1 MSEPFPDPSGAAEPA
16 ATNVVGL
23 DGQVFTPSAG
33 AAPQVSATLVGEL
46 ERLLDAAR
54 SGEIVGM
61 AGSFIHADRLV
72 SYSFAGAVGGFGLI
86 GGLECLKER
95 LVRHAL
101 TAD

>member
-1 MSEPFPDPSGAAEPA
+1 MSEASAGQTSAEPPRVS
-16 ATNVVGL
+16 NVVSL
-23 DGQVFTPSAG
+23 DGKVFTPPEG
-33 AAPQVSATLVGEL
+33 PQISATLVGEL
-46 ERLLDAAR
+46 ERLLEAAKL
-54 SGEIVGM
+54 GDIVGM

-72 SYSFAGAVGGFGLI
+72 SYSFAGAVGGFGVI

>member
-1 MSEPFPDPSGAAEPA
+1 MSDASAEPA
-16 ATNVVGL
+16 RESPRPSNVVSL
-23 DGQVFTPSAG
+23 DGRTFTPSHS
-33 AAPQVSATLVGEL
+33 PQISATLVGEL
-46 ERLLDAAR
+46 ERLLEAAKT
-54 SGEIVGM
+54 GDIVGM

-101 TAD
+101 TTD

>member
-1 MSEPFPDPSGAAEPA
+1 MSEASVGQANVEPKRVS
-16 ATNVVGL
+16 NVVSL
-23 DGQVFTPSAG
+23 DGTVFTPPD
-33 AAPQVSATLVGEL
+33 APHVSATLVGEL
-46 ERLLDAAR
+46 ERLLEAAKH
-54 SGEIVGM
+54 GDIVGM

-72 SYSFAGAVGGFGLI
+72 SYSFAGAVGGFGVI